1 MGASGKAIT
10 KYVVNAIKARKTDVQ
25 GICGYISKSFAL
37 NEKKDNIQLRINLLL
52 DSNSR
57 LLDCNSKDTRTTQNI
72 NSDHV
77 TENSKD
83 LFMSDAKTPFPQH
96 SLETPKSKNF

>member
-1 MGASGKAIT
+1 MEASDKAIT

-25 GICGYISKSFAL
+25 SICEYSSKSFVL

-72 NSDHV
+72 NSDRV

-83 LFMSDAKTPFPQH
+83 LFMYDAKTPLPQH